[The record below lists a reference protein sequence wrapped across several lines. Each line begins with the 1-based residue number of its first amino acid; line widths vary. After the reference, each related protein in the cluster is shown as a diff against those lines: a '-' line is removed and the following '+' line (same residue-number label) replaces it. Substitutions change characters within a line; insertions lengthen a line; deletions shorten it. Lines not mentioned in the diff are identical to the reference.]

1 MRAHPRRDTDK
12 GWSASGG
19 GLAPIGRNIPGQIAK
34 RGAAMW
40 CDRLTDG
47 GVQDKGVGD
56 APVCEFISYAPAQRK
71 ALANIGPDVQLWLG
85 CENLIA
91 LNG

>member
-1 MRAHPRRDTDK
+1 
-12 GWSASGG
+12 
-19 GLAPIGRNIPGQIAK
+19 
-34 RGAAMW
+34 MW